1 MHDTFIVIY
10 VFGEGLKHIIKAAIT
25 RVCNGVVL
33 SLPKQRVI
41 TSTPL
46 SLMSQKKKAT
56 TQFYRVDCQN

>member
-10 VFGEGLKHIIKAAIT
+10 VFGEGLKHIIKAAIA

-33 SLPKQRVI
+33 SLPKQRMI

-46 SLMSQKKKAT
+46 SFMSQKKKAAP
-56 TQFYRVDCQN
+56 